1 MQLFNWKKFLLYAY
15 YRLEKSARL
24 LENIVHDYYIGWKE
38 IYIRRRYNN
47 LIKTKRNKNENILK
61 IFLRVFFTI
70 SRVNLLKCKNIEF
83 RAGNLILRE
92 NRWINRREKIEIKT
106 VNNF

>member
-61 IFLRVFFTI
+61 IFLRVFFYDIASQFVEMQKYRI
-70 SRVNLLKCKNIEF
+70 SCGKFDSTWKPMDKSAGKNW
-83 RAGNLILRE
+83 N
-92 NRWINRREKIEIKT
+92 
-106 VNNF
+106 